1 MYSAPRRKKCIYIY
15 IFFAQNYMRREKK
28 IFKKSHR
35 FKQYFCIAH
44 LVAIFENSQF
54 GYFVEKAALFVA
66 DC

>member
-1 MYSAPRRKKCIYIY
+1 
-15 IFFAQNYMRREKK
+15 MRREKK

-54 GYFVEKAALFVA
+54 GYFVEKAALLVA